1 MSGER
6 PVSWV
11 FDRSALDCYAR
22 RQSLVVPSLVAV
34 ALDHDR
40 CVAVS
45 ALALAEGYRRLT
57 VERADLLDL
66 LIGGPLASAFLI
78 EELDLESARNLGR
91 RGGDGAEL
99 RLDTLHTVSLAERH
113 WAGVVTDDA
122 PTVRAVLG
130 PDWPTLAP

>member
-1 MSGER
+1 VIPGR

-11 FDRSALDCYAR
+11 FDRSALACYAR

-34 ALDHDR
+34 ALDSER

-45 ALALAEGYRRLT
+45 ALALAEGYRRLSDD
-57 VERADLLDL
+57 RADLLDL
-66 LIGGPLASAFLI
+66 LIGGPLGSAFLV
-78 EELDLESARNLGR
+78 ESLDGDAARVLGR

-99 RLDTLHTVSLAERH
+99 RLDTLHTVALAERH

-122 PTVRAVLG
+122 STVQGLLG
-130 PDWPTLAP
+130 DDWPTLAP